1 MALYFPGQGEA
12 MRRTLEVAERC
23 NVQLAFDRILL
34 PKFPVP
40 DGRDAFDFLVE
51 LCEQGLGKRY
61 DTVTDELRDRLRL
74 ELKTI
79 REMGFTD
86 YFLIVW
92 DFIHFSKENGISVG
106 PGRGSAAGSLVSY
119 CLLITDLDPIRYD

>member
-1 MALYFPGQGEA
+1 

-23 NVQLAFDRILL
+23 NVEIELGKIHLPRFD
-34 PKFPVP
+34 VP
-40 DGRDAFDFLVE
+40 EGRDAFDYLVE
-51 LCEQGLGKRY
+51 LCEKGLARRY
-61 DTVTDELRDRLRL
+61 DKVTPELQERLKY

-92 DFIHFSKENGISVG
+92 DFIHFAKTHGVSRRPRPRLRPPARSS
-106 PGRGSAAGSLVSY
+106 PTRSRSPTSTRSA
-119 CLLITDLDPIRYD
+119 TT